1 MIRFTGTWLL
11 LSTAVALNAAGCIGI
26 GGKYS
31 PPLATVTVDFAT
43 QKGPATQRASGFLHS
58 VTPTAPGGDLL
69 DPVKPRLFR
78 LNPQEIANGELL
90 RRLARYGADV
100 QVIMSDLYGYSQSQA
115 WPGDGGDWTKW
126 ENLVERLVLDA
137 KAKGNRVLWDVW
149 NEPDDETFWK
159 RNQQQFFE
167 TWRRAVVKIRRL
179 DPDAVIVGPSASTGV
194 WDYLHEFLLYAKE
207 KDVLPDVVSWHE
219 LYPGNLEHN
228 HAAAVRLFMSANG
241 IAERPVSINEFQQAE
256 GRHKPGFVVAWLTHL
271 EEEKPDSAAYT
282 CWDDPLGHSNCWE
295 PTLDGLLTIDKETRP
310 GWFAHKGYVDITGT
324 LVQVDSQAHS
334 IGPKIV
340 GVAGMHADRRSAQL
354 LLGRREISDAT
365 GSGGVTVVFQN
376 ISEVPYL
383 MKNGTVLVQAERIP
397 NSDSGLAKLSRTK
410 VTINRNYPVLDNTVR
425 VELPDFDA
433 WGAYIVRLKEPVTEA
448 ASSP

>member
-1 MIRFTGTWLL
+1 MIRCTGTWLL
-11 LSTAVALNAAGCIGI
+11 LSTGIALNTVACSGI
-26 GGKYS
+26 GAKYS

-58 VTPTAPGGDLL
+58 VTPTAPGGEML

-78 LNPQEIANGELL
+78 LNAKQVSNGELF
-90 RRLARYGADV
+90 RRLVGYGADV
-100 QVIMSDLYGYSQSQA
+100 QAIMSDAHGYSKSQA
-115 WPGDGGDWTKW
+115 WPGDGGDWTAW

-167 TWRRAVVKIRRL
+167 TWRRAVVRIRRL
-179 DPDAVIVGPSASTGV
+179 DPDAVIVGPSTGLG
-194 WDYLHEFLLYAKE
+194 DYLREFLLYAKE

-219 LYPGNLEHN
+219 LWPGNLEQN
-228 HAAAVRLFMSANG
+228 HAASVRMFMSLNG
-241 IAERPVSINEFQQAE
+241 IPERSVSINEFQQAD
-256 GRHKPGFVVAWLTHL
+256 GRHKPGVVVAWLTHV
-271 EEEKPDSAAYT
+271 EEEKPESAAYA
-282 CWDDPLGHSNCWE
+282 CWDDPLGYSDCWE
-295 PTLDGLLTIDKETRP
+295 PTLDGLLTIDKETRA
-310 GWFAHKGYVDITGT
+310 GWFAHEGYADITGT

-334 IGPKIV
+334 IGPKIA
-340 GVAGMHADRRSAQL
+340 GVAGMDADRRLAQL
-354 LLGRREISDAT
+354 LLGRREVSDAT

-383 MKNGTVLVQAERIP
+383 MKNGMVLVRAERIP
-397 NSDSGLAKLSRTK
+397 DSGLADLSRTK
-410 VTINRNYPVLDNTVR
+410 VTINRSYPVLDNTVR

-433 WGAYIVRLKEPVTEA
+433 WDAYIVRLKEPVTEA
-448 ASSP
+448 SSSP